1 MEETKVKLIEMEEM
15 NKRLCEVEYILNKL
29 EKPYKNK
36 IPEEIWDFINDNK
49 DKNYIYNYDDN
60 KKIIDNNIHIDT
72 IAILTYINIKYL
84 LNDEQEKIINK
95 ELQNDN
101 LIFENKI
108 RKKYNPD
115 NIFKNVETKKNNIES
130 STITKETSIIEYKEK
145 TFIQKIFDKIRKV
158 FRKNLE

>member
-1 MEETKVKLIEMEEM
+1 MEEM